1 MSKKPK
7 MVFCRNCNAPIAKE
21 ARICPQCGAKNKR
34 SHKMRN
40 FILLLLIV
48 AGVAIWRKPDIVNS
62 LKNDKTTAT
71 ESQAHSTYKDNLNDS
86 SLQTSEA
93 TSVVSTVAASSETS
107 AVSSATSET
116 AVPSSSTVSAQ
127 SGIRPD
133 FQQAMD
139 SYEAFVNEYC
149 EFMKKYSES
158 NQTDLQ
164 MIADYTSYLSKYAE
178 FAKDFEA
185 WNSDDMTNEE
195 LAYYLDVQ
203 NRVAKKMLEI
213 Q

>member
-1 MSKKPK
+1 
-7 MVFCRNCNAPIAKE
+7 
-21 ARICPQCGAKNKR
+21 
-34 SHKMRN
+34 
-40 FILLLLIV
+40 
-48 AGVAIWRKPDIVNS
+48 
-62 LKNDKTTAT
+62 
-71 ESQAHSTYKDNLNDS
+71 
-86 SLQTSEA
+86 
-93 TSVVSTVAASSETS
+93 
-107 AVSSATSET
+107 
-116 AVPSSSTVSAQ
+116 
-127 SGIRPD
+127 
-133 FQQAMD
+133 MD

-203 NRVAKKMLEI
+203 HRVAKKMLEI